1 MDTHRYAVRELAK
14 EIKGSYEEKRPF
26 RVYHGSTYSTRA
38 MHNPH
43 AIVHTSDL
51 NHILDINTTS
61 KFVIAEPNVSMDH
74 LLKET
79 LKHKLMPPVVPA
91 FPGTTVS
98 YELRIY
104 TF

>member
-1 MDTHRYAVRELAK
+1 MIRT
-14 EIKGSYEEKRPF
+14 G
-26 RVYHGSTYSTRA
+26 
-38 MHNPH
+38 
-43 AIVHTSDL
+43 DL

-61 KFVIAEPNVSMDH
+61 RFVMVEPNVSMDQ

-98 YELRIY
+98 HKVAYLQVRR
-104 TF
+104 